1 MKTINSTLPVIDT
14 FRQVTQNHPLWEHKF
29 LNRCRTQSLSLDE
42 VKILAIQMYKFCRE
56 FCQILTTIS
65 NHCADADAQM
75 VIMENLLDETG
86 LGNPN
91 MAHPELYRRFTRALG
106 IDDQTLDAT
115 PANPET
121 QNLINTYLKLAEEY
135 GYLAAIGAVCFAS
148 EGIVN
153 TLYTQLRLGITNA
166 GSFSDD
172 DLLFFHLHIDIDD
185 EHAQNMAVLLDGK
198 ITDSKQA
205 TDINRAIL
213 EAMDARVE
221 FFNGIER
228 QIANNIPTTSL
239 TSLNFAIPQSEEISK
254 SQALAFS
261 QEGDRLFNELADK
274 IANKPKQYR
283 LLFEHE
289 LKTEIFQ
296 NIRIA
301 AANYISACL
310 GSPIILSEAE
320 MLERLLA
327 ERKNL
332 ANYTGTGLLAPKRE
346 HILEFNLFQKSIAQA
361 VYQLGANDL
370 IDAVDLPVNLRMV
383 YGKSNPEKAKLP
395 FTSSKLH
402 SDVWAGVP
410 ADATVVV
417 LPLFGDI
424 DTITI
429 EAGEM
434 LPELELPSM
443 RVMSSFDEGR
453 NIRMAVKYKEAQL
466 KLGTMYFNDARGLH
480 QTVRRKSSGLRISVD
495 FRFRRK
501 FNQSFRDMVDSN
513 QVGIEEDMS
522 IPYSEWLKFGSE
534 KLVIFDE
541 TLEEAK
547 MRKNNGFYLK
557 GYRTVDM
564 F

>member
-1 MKTINSTLPVIDT
+1 MKTLNLSIPIINT
-14 FRQVTQNHPLWEHKF
+14 FRQVTLNHPLWNHQF
-29 LNRCRTQSLSLDE
+29 LTRCRTQNLNMDE
-42 VKILAIQMYKFCRE
+42 VKILAVQMYKFCNK
-56 FCQILTTIS
+56 FCLILSDILA
-65 NHCADADAQM
+65 HCSDLDSQM
-75 VIMENLLDETG
+75 VITENLLDETG

-115 PANPET
+115 PATPET
-121 QNLINTYLKLAEEY
+121 QNLIDTYLKLAGEY
-135 GYLAAIGAVCFAS
+135 GYLAAVGAVCFAS

-153 TLYTQLRLGITNA
+153 TLYTQLRSGIISA
-166 GSFSDD
+166 GSFTED
-172 DLLFFHLHIDIDD
+172 DLLFFHLHIDIDED
-185 EHAQNMAVLLDGK
+185 HAKNMAVVLEEK
-198 ITDSKQA
+198 IIDSEQA

-213 EAMDARVE
+213 EAMDARVG
-221 FFNGIER
+221 FFDGIER
-228 QIANNIPTTSL
+228 EIANLSSTFQDAAVIKLDT
-239 TSLNFAIPQSEEISK
+239 EIGK

-261 QEGDRLFNELADK
+261 QEGDRLFNELAAR

-283 LLFEHE
+283 LLFEHQLKSE
-289 LKTEIFQ
+289 LFQEIRF
-296 NIRIA
+296 A

-320 MLERLLA
+320 MLEKLMA

-346 HILEFNLFQKSIAQA
+346 HILEFNLFQKSIAKA
-361 VYQLGANDL
+361 FYQLGANDL

-383 YGKSNPEKAKLP
+383 YGQSDPEKAKLP
-395 FTSSKLH
+395 FTSSKVH

-417 LPLFGDI
+417 LPIFGDI
-424 DTITI
+424 DHITI

-434 LPELELPSM
+434 LPEMELPAM

-453 NIRMAVKYKEAQL
+453 DIRMATKYKNAKL

-480 QTVRRKSSGLRISVD
+480 QTVRHQSGGLRISVD

-501 FNQSFRDMVDSN
+501 FNESFRAMVDSN

-522 IPYSEWLKFGSE
+522 IPYLEWLKFGSE
-534 KLVIFDE
+534 KLVVFDE
-541 TLEEAK
+541 TIEEAK
-547 MRKNNGFYLK
+547 MKKNNGFYLK
-557 GYRTVDM
+557 GYRVANM